1 MDFYGTIGPACAEL
15 STLQQ
20 MVRAGMT
27 GLRMNLSHGSL
38 AEHADWLE
46 LIQKAGIRTLLI
58 DLQGPEL
65 RIGRLASP
73 LTLSEGQQVFLG
85 TGGIPCPACLLD
97 AITPGQKLLLDD
109 GKLLLRVN
117 AVDTALHCTV
127 LRGGLLQSRKSI
139 AVPGVE
145 VPSPTLTDEDL
156 QNLRVAAD
164 CGVTGVMLPF
174 VRSAEDIRTLRAALE
189 DANAGQI
196 QIFAKIENLAGVRTL
211 PEFLPLVDQVVIARG
226 DLGNAM
232 PLWELPRCQKQL
244 ASLCRAAG
252 VPFMVVTQM
261 LDSMQTRAVPTR
273 AEVSDIYNA
282 VLDGAASLMLTA
294 CGGGG
299 GSTSA
304 DAQAE
309 TAVMA
314 AINQN
319 RPVSSVKL
327 QNSSELRK
335 TANQSIDAAIS
346 GKLGQ
351 LSSDF
356 KFVLDPN
363 PEDGSVGFT
372 LVAKCDYKNTDLAK
386 LIKTVTNIN
395 SYNMNKWSEVGV
407 VVRTVD
413 GQTYIAISVA
423 IKTKT

>member
-1 MDFYGTIGPACAEL
+1 MKHL
-15 STLQQ
+15 KK
-20 MVRAGMT
+20 
-27 GLRMNLSHGSL
+27 L
-38 AEHADWLE
+38 AA
-46 LIQKAGIRTLLI
+46 
-58 DLQGPEL
+58 
-65 RIGRLASP
+65 
-73 LTLSEGQQVFLG
+73 
-85 TGGIPCPACLLD
+85 
-97 AITPGQKLLLDD
+97 LLLV
-109 GKLLLRVN
+109 GVL
-117 AVDTALHCTV
+117 AL
-127 LRGGLLQSRKSI
+127 
-139 AVPGVE
+139 
-145 VPSPTLTDEDL
+145 
-156 QNLRVAAD
+156 
-164 CGVTGVMLPF
+164 
-174 VRSAEDIRTLRAALE
+174 
-189 DANAGQI
+189 
-196 QIFAKIENLAGVRTL
+196 
-211 PEFLPLVDQVVIARG
+211 
-226 DLGNAM
+226 
-232 PLWELPRCQKQL
+232 
-244 ASLCRAAG
+244 SL
-252 VPFMVVTQM
+252 
-261 LDSMQTRAVPTR
+261 
-273 AEVSDIYNA
+273 
-282 VLDGAASLMLTA
+282 LTA
-294 CGGGG
+294 CGGG

-319 RPVSSVKL
+319 RPVNSAKL

-423 IKTKT
+423 IKTIKT